1 MSDIRVNRWL
11 HQSGTGG
18 VYQDSTG
25 RVGIGTS
32 VPTSALDVQSGT
44 IKIGSNTLSSSGVST
59 FSSGIVISAGTTA
72 APSISPTGDS
82 NTGIFFPS
90 ADTIAFAEGGVE
102 AARFDSSGR
111 LGIGTIS
118 AVKPLDVRGEA
129 TFGVGITTG
138 DLNWSKD
145 DNQLVYTFS
154 GTASGANPADGTVAL
169 VNPNSNPSAS
179 RVGTIVFGNKV
190 SGTSVTGNPGIKA
203 FIESYTNTNVA
214 NAADTGGLLRF
225 YTKPDNGELGV
236 QMQLNSNGNLLFNSG
251 YGSAATAYG
260 VRAWVRF
267 NGSGSNSTNQTI
279 SGSGNVSTVFKNGTG
294 DYTVNFTNAFVDAN
308 YAVTHAAGIQN
319 VNWGIHLRHNSVA
332 PTTSAYR
339 FKNVTPVDSDTDAP
353 FANLAFYR

>member
-1 MSDIRVNRWL
+1 MSDIRFNRWL

-44 IKIGSNTLSSSGVST
+44 IKIGNNTLSSSGVST
-59 FSSGIVISAGTTA
+59 FSSGIVVSAGTTA

-179 RVGTIVFGNKV
+179 RIGTIVFGNKV

-260 VRAWVRF
+260 CRAWANF
-267 NGSGSNSTNQTI
+267 GSTGVIRS
-279 SGSGNVSTVFKNGTG
+279 SGNVNSVTKNSSGN
-294 DYTVNFTNAFVDAN
+294 YTINFTTSMPDAN
-308 YAVTHAAGIQN
+308 YCAN
-319 VNWGIHLRHNSVA
+319 Y
-332 PTTSAYR
+332 TTCDD
-339 FKNVTPVDSDTDAP
+339 NVTSTYSYIQGTFGGSFTPTASSFRVYAIGDGIGPSDRTINMISV
-353 FANLAFYR
+353 FR

>member
-1 MSDIRVNRWL
+1 MSDIRFNRWL

-44 IKIGSNTLSSSGVST
+44 IKIGNNTLSSSGVST
-59 FSSGIVISAGTTA
+59 FSSGIVVSAGTTA

-260 VRAWVRF
+260 CRAWANF
-267 NGSGSNSTNQTI
+267 GSTGVIRS
-279 SGSGNVSTVFKNGTG
+279 SGNVNSVTKNSSGN
-294 DYTVNFTNAFVDAN
+294 YTINFTTSMPDAN
-308 YAVTHAAGIQN
+308 YCAN
-319 VNWGIHLRHNSVA
+319 Y
-332 PTTSAYR
+332 TTCDD
-339 FKNVTPVDSDTDAP
+339 NVTSTYSYIQGTFGGSFTPTASSFRVYAIGDGIGPSDRTINMISV
-353 FANLAFYR
+353 FR

>member
-44 IKIGSNTLSSSGVST
+44 IKIGNNTLSSSGVST
-59 FSSGIVISAGTTA
+59 FSSGIVVSAGTTA

-179 RVGTIVFGNKV
+179 RIGTIVFGNKV

-260 VRAWVRF
+260 CRAWANF
-267 NGSGSNSTNQTI
+267 GSTGVIRS
-279 SGSGNVSTVFKNGTG
+279 SGNVNSVTKNSSGN
-294 DYTVNFTNAFVDAN
+294 YTINFTTSMPDAN
-308 YAVTHAAGIQN
+308 YCAN
-319 VNWGIHLRHNSVA
+319 Y
-332 PTTSAYR
+332 TTCDD
-339 FKNVTPVDSDTDAP
+339 NVTSTYSYIQGTFGGSFTPTASSFRVYAIGDGIGPSDRTINMISV
-353 FANLAFYR
+353 FR